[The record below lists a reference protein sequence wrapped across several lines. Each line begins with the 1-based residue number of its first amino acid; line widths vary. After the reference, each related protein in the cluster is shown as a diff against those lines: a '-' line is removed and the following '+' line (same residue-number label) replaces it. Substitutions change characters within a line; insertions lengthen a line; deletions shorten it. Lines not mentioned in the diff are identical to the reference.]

1 MSAADSR
8 PFTIAERLA
17 EAVGPLALIATA
29 PAAFTIYCCREP
41 MGTSPWR
48 WGAPGAFHP
57 TRHGR

>member
-29 PAAFTIYCCREP
+29 PAAFTIYCLP
-41 MGTSPWR
+41 
-48 WGAPGAFHP
+48 
-57 TRHGR
+57 